1 LEESQGAL
9 SRNGDDERNL
19 RYINWDCFFHLTK
32 KSPGAQRSGG
42 LPLLGFLL
50 AARKGKLMIEITIK
64 LETDKVESAIRDV
77 WQKEFMHTDGYG
89 RGEDGKGW
97 QEVQR
102 QVREH
107 IATLDLSQM
116 IATAAKARLANVVD
130 EAVTIAL
137 REKAK
142 QRAKEMMKDGSLLS

>member
-1 LEESQGAL
+1 M
-9 SRNGDDERNL
+9 
-19 RYINWDCFFHLTK
+19 
-32 KSPGAQRSGG
+32 
-42 LPLLGFLL
+42 GFLL
-50 AARKGKLMIEITIK
+50 AAQKGKLMIEITIK
-64 LETDKVESAIRDV
+64 LETDKVESAIRDA
-77 WQKEFMHTDGYG
+77 WQREFMHTDGYG

-97 QEVQR
+97 KEVQR